1 MDKSRVGDGPPSST
15 IHGKMNEKGSS
26 SFMLHINVLVILV
39 LPVLP
44 ALFVSGVVGG
54 SEVAVAT
61 AITKKHRGTEGQA
74 VLLPQRWFNGPCIS
88 HGELPASKTRK
99 TCGPSTFQYN
109 A

>member
-1 MDKSRVGDGPPSST
+1 MGTDPPSST

-61 AITKKHRGTEGQA
+61 LATAITKKHRGTERQA
-74 VLLPQRWFNGPCIS
+74 VVLLRQRWCNDRAFPIGR
-88 HGELPASKTRK
+88 LLLR
-99 TCGPSTFQYN
+99 
-109 A
+109 

>member
-1 MDKSRVGDGPPSST
+1 MDKSCVGDGPPSST

-26 SFMLHINVLVILV
+26 SFMLYINVLVILV

-61 AITKKHRGTEGQA
+61 AISEKHHRAERQA
-74 VLLPQRWFNGPCIS
+74 VVLLRLRWCNDRAFPFGR
-88 HGELPASKTRK
+88 LLLR
-99 TCGPSTFQYN
+99 
-109 A
+109 